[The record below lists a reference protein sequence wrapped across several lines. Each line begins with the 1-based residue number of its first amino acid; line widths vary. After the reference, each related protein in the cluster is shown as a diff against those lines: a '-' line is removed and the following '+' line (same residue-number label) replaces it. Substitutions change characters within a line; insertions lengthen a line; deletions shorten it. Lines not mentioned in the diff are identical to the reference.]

1 MGKIRTVMF
10 RSQIIVVALILIISA
25 IFSIAIGIYE
35 QIGDGP
41 SYFLMVDSILKDGDF
56 ILKNTDISRWD
67 YYCYGNSPFGAH
79 IMVNKNGVLKYAKPI
94 LYPLIAAPFFLFFG
108 NIGFSLLNG
117 LFLGGSIALGYFM
130 VSRYFSRANALFITM
145 GFFFCSFIP
154 AYVSWLHPEMMLFF
168 ACVLCMRLL
177 LETKLVKFAALVIGI
192 MSTVKIFFLFLFIP
206 LLAVLLP
213 EKRVKELLKAIGML
227 FFGAGG
233 MLFLNLIFLKQVLSC
248 SEITGLISFR
258 LTPYLSIEQVRD
270 SLSIE
275 PSQFIGFEFNSF
287 GLFLCNAAAFFV
299 GRFTGLIWYAFPAVV
314 CALVYAA
321 YRGRISARER
331 VFGDSV
337 LAAAALLV
345 VTLIIIR
352 PLNYFGG
359 RGFICNRYFF
369 ILPALLFLPAI
380 RMVKK
385 PKIFFL
391 LFLPGLLI
399 NYQVIKNE
407 FTMKNRVAR
416 GYISSLSAHT
426 CVFPFKYAPLEIF
439 QLESLPVHSWEIS
452 NNSLVY
458 FPLGLISQ
466 KEKKISID
474 KGQELVIVSENT
486 KDYISL
492 ETARGKILL
501 KPRTIWKN
509 KGNNECKSFYYYRA
523 LLPTLVN
530 RIIYSPTT

>member
-1 MGKIRTVMF
+1 MF
-10 RSQIIVVALILIISA
+10 RSQIIGVALVLIISI
-25 IFSIAIGIYE
+25 IFSIIIGIYE

-41 SYFLMVDSILKDGDF
+41 SYFLMVDSILEDGDF
-56 ILKNTDISRWD
+56 ILENTDISRWD
-67 YYCYGNSPFGAH
+67 YSWYGNSPFGAH
-79 IMVNKNGVLKYAKPI
+79 IMVNKKGVLKYAKPI

-130 VSRYFSRANALFITM
+130 LSKYFSRGNALLITA

-177 LETKLVKFAALVIGI
+177 LDVKLAKFAALVIGI
-192 MSTVKIFFLFLFIP
+192 MSTVKIFFLFLLIP
-206 LLAVLLP
+206 LMVVLLP
-213 EKRVKELLKAIGML
+213 EKRIKELLKALGML
-227 FFGAGG
+227 LFGVGV
-233 MLFLNLIFLKQVLSC
+233 MLFVNLIFLKQFLSY
-248 SEITGLISFR
+248 SGITGLISFR

-275 PSQFIGFEFNSF
+275 SSQFIGFEFNSL
-287 GLFLCNAAAFFV
+287 GLFLRNAAAFFV

-314 CALVYAA
+314 CAFVYAA
-321 YRGRISARER
+321 YRKRINARER
-331 VFGDSV
+331 WFGDSV
-337 LAAAALLV
+337 LAAAALLI
-345 VTLIIIR
+345 VTLIIAR

-369 ILPALLFLPAI
+369 ILPAMLFLPAI
-380 RMVKK
+380 RMVKN
-385 PKIFFL
+385 PKNLFL
-391 LFLPGLLI
+391 FFLPGLLI

-416 GYISSLSAHT
+416 GYIAALSAHT

-439 QLESLPVHSWEIS
+439 QSESLLLHNWEVS
-452 NNSLVY
+452 NNSSIY
-458 FPLGLISQ
+458 FPLGLISL
-466 KEKKISID
+466 KDKKISID
-474 KGQELVIVSENT
+474 KGQELVIVSENA

-501 KPRTIWKN
+501 KPKTIWKN
-509 KGNNECKSFYYYRA
+509 KENNECKSFYYYRA
-523 LLPTLVN
+523 PLPTLVKS
-530 RIIYSPTT
+530 IISPPTK